1 VKSLSSIQHV
11 LRRVVPPIAGVI
23 LIVLFTKLG
32 LWQLDRAKLKHE
44 MLDAFKNPA
53 SYAEVSRTLEPQ
65 LYRAIMATGQ
75 YHADTQILITN
86 IVRDGR
92 LGYYVISPLDYAT
105 GSPLLL
111 VNRGWVEKK
120 PGQQGLP
127 EIALDPSV
135 VTVRGKS
142 GKLPQ
147 VGIRSAA
154 VFADRNTWPR
164 IGVWPTSEEV
174 SAELGRD
181 VHPYVLLLDADQPSG
196 FVRHW
201 EPQHAPPS
209 THYGYALQWFGMAT
223 IVFAIGVWQIRKRRS
238 GKSDV

>member
-1 VKSLSSIQHV
+1 MNTLSSIQQV

-32 LWQLDRAKLKHE
+32 LWQLDRAKLKHD

-53 SYAEVSRTLEPQ
+53 SYAEVSRMLEPQ
-65 LYRAIMATGQ
+65 LYRAITATGQ

-86 IVRDGR
+86 VVRDGR
-92 LGYYVISPLDYAT
+92 VGYYVISPLEYAT
-105 GSPLLL
+105 GAPLLL

-120 PGQQGLP
+120 PGQEALL

-135 VTVRGKS
+135 VTVRGKA
-142 GKLPQ
+142 GRLPQ
-147 VGIRSAA
+147 VAIRQGAG
-154 VFADRNTWPR
+154 FADRNSWPR
-164 IGVWPTSEEV
+164 VGIWPTSEEV

-181 VHPYVLLLDADQPSG
+181 VHPYVLLLDADQASG
-196 FVRHW
+196 FVRRW
-201 EPQHAPPS
+201 EPQHAGPS

-223 IVFAIGVWQIRKRRS
+223 IVFAIGVWQVRKRRT
-238 GKSDV
+238 GKSDL